1 LAASPRELAF
11 RLLYIRRPGAG
22 IRRLF
27 TPGRK
32 VGGLFKK
39 ARSDIR
45 IRGGHCKLQKGCRL
59 FREIFFA
66 RHYLVPRYTTRYY
79 PPFPVRLRTAAESVP
94 AEPYKSELNARP
106 VSGRARQPFPASVL
120 AGASVFAEEFA
131 GFLVDEMQPGA
142 GETDDGRIGIGT
154 RFVLRR
160 GVRKPMLHIRAQSWA
175 FEKDM
180 SAHRTEYAK
189 LVRQSPPYVC
199 VVGALAGPKSSQF
212 ASPWTPGMED
222 AAQPALPLF

>member
-1 LAASPRELAF
+1 VAIANFKKVAACSVRYFLPGTIWFPATLPVT
-11 RLLYIRRPGAG
+11 IRRSRCDYAL
-22 IRRLF
+22 RRNPF
-27 TPGRK
+27 RRNRTK
-32 VGGLFKK
+32 VNL
-39 ARSDIR
+39 
-45 IRGGHCKLQKGCRL
+45 
-59 FREIFFA
+59 
-66 RHYLVPRYTTRYY
+66 T
-79 PPFPVRLRTAAESVP
+79 
-94 AEPYKSELNARP
+94 RP

-160 GVRKPMLHIRAQSWA
+160 GVRKPMLHVRAQSWA